1 VRTERFRRR
10 VERGERGVALVEFAL
25 VFPVFMTLV
34 LGMFYGGLA
43 YNRKITMTN
52 AAREAA
58 RYGATLN
65 PAGLPFLPDPAGAP
79 GSSHGLDTWL
89 YRVADVVQ
97 QNAED
102 DLNTGTD
109 GLRICVG
116 FVHPAGGNHGAP
128 GNPNND
134 KVSHTLIRDNS
145 GSTFGASGP
154 AAQCFADG
162 GQGAD
167 KRVQI
172 EVRRRSNIELLFF
185 AVPVTITE
193 RAIVRF
199 EATTAP

>member
-1 VRTERFRRR
+1 MSTKRWRRR

-43 YNRKITMTN
+43 YSRKITMTN

-65 PAGLPFLPDPAGAP
+65 PKSLPFLPDPAGAP

-116 FVHPAGGNHGAP
+116 FVHPAGGVHGGP
-128 GNPNND
+128 GDPNND
-134 KVSHTLIRDNS
+134 NVSHTLIRDNS
-145 GSTFGASGP
+145 GSAFGTTP
-154 AAQCFADG
+154 TCFADG
-162 GQGAD
+162 GQASD

-185 AVPVTITE
+185 DVPVTITE
-193 RAIVRF
+193 RATVRF
-199 EATTAP
+199 EATVTP